1 MTKKEMNELADL
13 IVDKLLTTYIREQST
28 WYTNSTMDDIY
39 SQFKQKPKKK
49 TKKKDTESELLGE
62 LAKLLTKLEYHKEKE
77 EYEVCAELQIKIDE
91 VNKKLSKLDLNKEIP
106 EADNTYDS
114 VLCVG
119 TFTFGHVRN
128 NALDEFLRITKS
140 GGYIGFTI
148 NEGIFRKYNFDTK
161 IEEFKNKGLW
171 EEKDFFKSD
180 YIASKNVNAWLGIY
194 KVTK

>member
-49 TKKKDTESELLGE
+49 TKKAETESELLGE

-91 VNKKLSKLDLNKEIP
+91 VNKKLSKL
-106 EADNTYDS
+106 
-114 VLCVG
+114 
-119 TFTFGHVRN
+119 
-128 NALDEFLRITKS
+128 
-140 GGYIGFTI
+140 
-148 NEGIFRKYNFDTK
+148 
-161 IEEFKNKGLW
+161 
-171 EEKDFFKSD
+171 
-180 YIASKNVNAWLGIY
+180 
-194 KVTK
+194 